1 MKLKLIQIILLL
13 LVSSTQLYAAVSKTE
28 GVQNQPIVLA
38 VVSEL
43 SKTEFN
49 EKLFPML
56 TKELAE
62 CSECQFLN
70 LTPYSEKGLI
80 QTDSLIST
88 LEQNAG
94 KFHILFFDFNE
105 KMNNQNKSLFEFLQK
120 ISEQNIVLVAA
131 AGQPRQNEP
140 SSMLTK
146 TIFGQIKKAVI
157 IGEIGEKDRLIGQSY
172 YGPEMLT
179 ALRPPKE
186 FIGQGYSPILFS
198 TRLTKNFHKRADWP
212 GYLNE
217 KKLKSKKIWLDLNDL
232 FM

>member
-1 MKLKLIQIILLL
+1 
-13 LVSSTQLYAAVSKTE
+13 
-28 GVQNQPIVLA
+28 
-38 VVSEL
+38 
-43 SKTEFN
+43 
-49 EKLFPML
+49 
-56 TKELAE
+56 
-62 CSECQFLN
+62 

-80 QTDSLIST
+80 QAESLVST
-88 LEQNAG
+88 LESNAS
-94 KFHILFFDFNE
+94 KFQVLFFDFNE
-105 KMNNQNKSLFEFLQK
+105 KIENQNQSLLELLQK
-120 ISEQNIVLVAA
+120 LSEQNIVLVAA

-140 SSMLTK
+140 SSMLAK
-146 TIFGQIKKAVI
+146 TIFGQVKKAVI

-198 TRLTKNFHKRADWP
+198 ARLTKNFHKRDNWP
-212 GYLNE
+212 SFLNE